1 MLNGLEIFMLATKP
15 EATTTFPITW
25 VREQFP
31 ALQAEPRTVF
41 FDNGAGAQV
50 PQRVLDAV
58 HDHLLRRNVQRGGRY
73 RQSREV
79 DAVLTK
85 ARETVATFLNAK
97 EPEEIAFG
105 MNATSFMRLIS
116 LAIGYGLGQRRE
128 IVITDLDH
136 EANIATWLALEH
148 EGASIRWWKVRKD
161 GALYVEDLEQ
171 LLTPNTRL
179 VACTMASNAIGSVLD
194 IRAIAQRTHSVGAE
208 LFVDAV
214 HFGPHGLIDV
224 QALECDYLVCS
235 GYKIFGPHMGFLWGK
250 RAALDALPTF
260 REDFIPDTAPA
271 KYEIG
276 TYVYENVA
284 GMQAAISY
292 LEELG
297 ERVRNGTGV
306 VGGRYALTA
315 AMHAIREYEM
325 RLSGALLAGMA
336 KIDDVTV
343 YGRNKPSDAE
353 SRVPTVCF
361 NVGNV
366 GPQAV
371 TETLASCGIAVR
383 DGHMY
388 SPRLMRRLGLS
399 DTSGAVRASLVHYN
413 TIEEIDSLLH
423 ELQNIVTAR

>member
-1 MLNGLEIFMLATKP
+1 MLATKP
-15 EATTTFPITW
+15 EAATTFPISW

-31 ALQAEPRTVF
+31 ALHGEPRTVF
-41 FDNGAGAQV
+41 FDNGAGSQV
-50 PQRVLDAV
+50 PQWVLDAV
-58 HDHLLRRNVQRGGRY
+58 HDHLLSRNAQRGGRY

-79 DAVLTK
+79 DTVLSK
-85 ARETVATFLNAK
+85 ARESVATFLNAR

-116 LAIGYGLGQRRE
+116 LAIGYALGQRRE

-148 EGASIRWWKVRKD
+148 AGASIRWWKVRRD

-171 LLTPNTRL
+171 ILTPNTRL
-179 VACTMASNAIGSVLD
+179 VACTMASNAIGSVLG
-194 IRAIAQRTHSVGAE
+194 IRAIAERTHSVGAE

-224 QALECDYLVCS
+224 QELECDYLVCS
-235 GYKIFGPHMGFLWGK
+235 GYKIFGPHMGFLWGR

-292 LEELG
+292 LGELG
-297 ERVRNGTGV
+297 KRVKNGTGSA
-306 VGGRYALTA
+306 GGRSAFTA
-315 AMHAIREYEM
+315 AMHAIREYEI
-325 RLSGALLAGMA
+325 RLSSALLAGMA
-336 KIDDVTV
+336 KIANITV
-343 YGRNKPSDAE
+343 YGRNKPSDAD

-366 GPQAV
+366 RPQAV
-371 TETLASCGIAVR
+371 TERLAARGIAVR

-423 ELQNIVTAR
+423 ELQKYR